1 MLTCSHGH
9 INVFVRVETIQCV
22 HAASVGSWKSAGPM
36 FTQKPQCVVYL
47 YLRYLKRCMIKMNRP
62 FSIAFHCGCIL
73 PFIWWINCAY
83 IPYILSLGCT
93 VHVSHYCHVYA
104 LLANGFICI
113 FPWFNIQKK
122 KKMQQIHQTIWYD
135 ASAEETVR
143 FWIPG
148 ITTKH
153 VNNNNIVYYCTTTVK
168 TRRFRMCMQCN
179 RKEWEWEI
187 AIKDWFIVVN
197 LSECINW

>member
-73 PFIWWINCAY
+73 PFIWWINCAH

-113 FPWFNIQKK
+113 FPWFNIHKK
-122 KKMQQIHQTIWYD
+122 NAAGSSNHLVRCKCRRDCEILNSRNNHKTCKQQQHCILLHNNCENKKI
-135 ASAEETVR
+135 
-143 FWIPG
+143 
-148 ITTKH
+148 
-153 VNNNNIVYYCTTTVK
+153 
-168 TRRFRMCMQCN
+168 
-179 RKEWEWEI
+179 
-187 AIKDWFIVVN
+187 
-197 LSECINW
+197 

>member
-73 PFIWWINCAY
+73 PFIWWINCAH

-122 KKMQQIHQTIWYD
+122 KKCSRFIKPSGTMQVQKRLWDFEFQ
-135 ASAEETVR
+135 E
-143 FWIPG
+143 
-148 ITTKH
+148 
-153 VNNNNIVYYCTTTVK
+153 
-168 TRRFRMCMQCN
+168 
-179 RKEWEWEI
+179 
-187 AIKDWFIVVN
+187 
-197 LSECINW
+197 